1 MNVFIIAVLN
11 IQNGQLTQS
20 YAAPYTVISSGAV
33 TLVILIKDNAIFT
46 IFKVLKLHIE
56 LLKM

>member
-11 IQNGQLTQS
+11 IQN
-20 YAAPYTVISSGAV
+20 AAPYTVISSGAV